1 MPVAG
6 TENILLLVLLAAA
19 FYVLIL
25 RPLRTRA
32 RALREEVRSSLA
44 VGADVLTTAG
54 MYARVAAVDDE
65 DGTVLLEI
73 APGVTARYL
82 KAAVGRVVTPAP
94 TAAAG
99 GATPAF
105 GTESL
110 GQEAGDSDADGGPAP
125 TSRPPS

>member
-25 RPLRTRA
+25 RPQRTRA
-32 RALREEVRSSLA
+32 RALREVRSSLA

-110 GQEAGDSDADGGPAP
+110 GQEAGDSDADGGSAP

>member
-25 RPLRTRA
+25 RPQRTRA
-32 RALREEVRSSLA
+32 RALREVRSSLA

-73 APGVTARYL
+73 APGVTAQYL

-110 GQEAGDSDADGGPAP
+110 GQEAVSYTHLTLP
-125 TSRPPS
+125 TNREV